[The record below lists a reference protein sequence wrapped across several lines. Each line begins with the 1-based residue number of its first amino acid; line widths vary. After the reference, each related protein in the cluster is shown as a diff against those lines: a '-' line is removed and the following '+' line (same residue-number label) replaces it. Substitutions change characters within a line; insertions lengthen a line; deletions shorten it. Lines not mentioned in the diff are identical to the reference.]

1 MNPLYNY
8 LLKLA
13 DDSFIMGQ
21 RLAEWCGKGPYL
33 EEDIALTNIAL
44 DELGQAN
51 NFYQYASRLSDDGKS
66 EDDIAFLRYEHEYV
80 NAHWTEL
87 PNEDYAQTILKVYVF
102 SVYQKLMYEALS
114 TSVDEEL
121 SAIAQKSLK
130 EVKYHYTH
138 TSSWM
143 RIFSATAGAA
153 V

>member
-21 RLAEWCGKGPYL
+21 RLSAWCGEGPYL

-51 NFYQYASRLSDDGKS
+51 NFYVYASRVIDNGKS

-87 PNEDYAQTILKVYVF
+87 PNEDYAQTILKVYV
-102 SVYQKLMYEALS
+102 SPY
-114 TSVDEEL
+114 
-121 SAIAQKSLK
+121 I
-130 EVKYHYTH
+130 
-138 TSSWM
+138 
-143 RIFSATAGAA
+143 RN
-153 V
+153 